1 MKEKLIEIGQD
12 KINKAEAE
20 FVAKYGN
27 VTRIEKMPVPPMWEE
42 FKSYGMKFYNNQIPT
57 TLDISKNMNLIYLTQ
72 GFHGEK
78 IIMATDA
85 TQQNYE
91 LALDK
96 MVELWRE
103 EV

>member
-1 MKEKLIEIGQD
+1 MFDTISY
-12 KINKAEAE
+12 KIKDLYETKAEAE

-27 VTRIEKMPVPPMWEE
+27 ITRIEKMPVPPMWEE

-78 IIMATDA
+78 N
-85 TQQNYE
+85 NYGN
-91 LALDK
+91 
-96 MVELWRE
+96 
-103 EV
+103 